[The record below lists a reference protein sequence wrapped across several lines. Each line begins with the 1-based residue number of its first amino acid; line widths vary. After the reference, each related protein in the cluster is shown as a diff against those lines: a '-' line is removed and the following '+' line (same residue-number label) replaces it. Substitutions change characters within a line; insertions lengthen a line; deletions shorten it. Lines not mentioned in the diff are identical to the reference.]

1 MNILI
6 VEDEPIAAKQLKKLI
21 REFDS
26 DFEICG
32 ITDSISETVE
42 ILEKTKPDLIFM
54 DIQLA
59 DGLSFEIFKQIEI
72 STPVIFTTAFD
83 KYAVDAFKVNSI
95 DYLLKPITSESVKN
109 AFANYE
115 KMKSVFSKNS
125 FSAQVVSILEN
136 IGRQQFKDRFLV
148 KLGNKLIPVEISEV
162 LYFFAE
168 DKWTYI
174 ITKSNKKYLINYT
187 LTQLEE
193 LLDPAKYFRLN
204 RQYMVPRETLLSLE
218 SYFKGQVV
226 VKLKTLESE
235 KIVVS
240 RQQTPLL
247 KKWLEGE

>member
-1 MNILI
+1 MTILL

-21 REFDS
+21 KEFDA
-26 DFEICG
+26 DIEICG

-42 ILEKTKPDLIFM
+42 LLETAKPDLIFM

-72 STPVIFTTAFD
+72 STPIIFTTAFD
-83 KYAVDAFKVNSI
+83 KYAIEAFKVNSI

-109 AFANYE
+109 AFDNYE
-115 KMKSVFSKNS
+115 KMKSVFSKNT
-125 FSAQVVSILEN
+125 FSNRIAGLLEN
-136 IGRQQFKDRFLV
+136 FGKQQFKDRFLV
-148 KLGNKLIPVEISEV
+148 KLGNKLIPIDASEAQ
-162 LYFFAE
+162 YFFAE

-193 LLDPAKYFRLN
+193 LLDPSKYFRLN
-204 RQYMVPRETLLSLE
+204 RQYITPRETLLSLE

-226 VKLKTLESE
+226 VKLKTLENE

-247 KKWLEGE
+247 KKWLDE